1 MFSPQVQWHG
11 LPLHGF
17 RIWYDWFG
25 FACIPVTNWFDI
37 FFKPSQNELLQS
49 VEGLSQLANF
59 FFFSFSKCFFK
70 PWWQFHVDFFLNV
83 SWRKTFLTSS
93 WFSGQSYWK
102 QSRFFSFSW
111 FMCFSLKFLGLSNE
125 RVGVGIEIEIGVR
138 VGTGIDY
145 TSIVTGIDFKTDL
158 PFYSFPPWENLGWN
172 NVDSWR
178 KWHP

>member
-1 MFSPQVQWHG
+1 
-11 LPLHGF
+11 
-17 RIWYDWFG
+17 
-25 FACIPVTNWFDI
+25 
-37 FFKPSQNELLQS
+37 
-49 VEGLSQLANF
+49 
-59 FFFSFSKCFFK
+59 
-70 PWWQFHVDFFLNV
+70 
-83 SWRKTFLTSS
+83 
-93 WFSGQSYWK
+93 
-102 QSRFFSFSW
+102 
-111 FMCFSLKFLGLSNE
+111 MCFSLKFLGLSNE

>member
-1 MFSPQVQWHG
+1 MVWLVWLCMYPCYE
-11 LPLHGF
+11 L
-17 RIWYDWFG
+17 IWY
-25 FACIPVTNWFDI
+25 I
-37 FFKPSQNELLQS
+37 FQTKPKWVASICRGTFSTCKL
-49 VEGLSQLANF
+49 F
-59 FFFSFSKCFFK
+59 FFSKCFFK